1 MNVDL
6 EDIRAMAA
14 RCPNMRINTL
24 LHHLE
29 KRQKV
34 EELRKEREN
43 APRTYND
50 TNDKPLWS
58 PFTQWLGRWS

>member
-34 EELRKEREN
+34 EELRKEPKAKE
-43 APRTYND
+43 A
-50 TNDKPLWS
+50 DKPLWS
-58 PFTQWLGRWS
+58 AFNRLMGRG